1 MIPFAFFG
9 VDYCSGSS
17 GGVGGSRQDSTAA
30 KITEAEFAQAIRD
43 QQEQLRRSAQG
54 VDPAILDNPE
64 VRFNLGCSR
73 LLREQARRERRAATS
88 HFRVSNRGLRPH
100 RGGPALS
107 RGRALLARSSTRTCC
122 GRRGHRPSPRSRTAS
137 GVGSSPS
144 RIVDPHRARAASS
157 AQSPAVDVQVQPRRA
172 AARRSSIAQHRRRD
186 VRQGRQRVDAAQ
198 EKAFY
203 DANAAAFRDA
213 RGGEVRVRGAD
224 ARMRCS
230 QVAVTPE
237 EVRGAIRPARPRPTA
252 RKSSGRR
259 RTS

>member
-30 KITEAEFAQAIRD
+30 KITEAEFAQAMRD

-100 RGGPALS
+100 RRGPALS

-122 GRRGHRPSPRSRTAS
+122 GSAGIDRARVRGQHPPSDPR
-137 GVGSSPS
+137 
-144 RIVDPHRARAASS
+144 RAASS
-157 AQSPAVDVQVQPRRA
+157 IPIARERRRPRSRRPWTFKCSLVEQQRGGRVSRNIDVETFVKDVSASTRRRKRRSTTPTRPRSETPEEA
-172 AARRSSIAQHRRRD
+172 KFEYVVLTPGCGARRS
-186 VRQGRQRVDAAQ
+186 
-198 EKAFY
+198 
-203 DANAAAFRDA
+203 
-213 RGGEVRVRGAD
+213 
-224 ARMRCS
+224 
-230 QVAVTPE
+230 P
-237 EVRGAIRPARPRPTA
+237 
-252 RKSSGRR
+252 
-259 RTS
+259 